1 MRSIISTL
9 FLLVGVLHAFAQGI
23 SAVQILQEA
32 ETKQIPYFNLESL
45 TETQLFVRMP
55 YASHEFVNFP
65 GAHVF
70 RGLDVIRV
78 DLVYT
83 IFPKNNDQRQYRL
96 NQNRINELFRR
107 SSGIRELPPDNWG
120 LIAQTACENEVAA
133 RALPHGFVI
142 TFSEPHDL
150 PDFTREEKL
159 EDLIDGDST
168 VITTLER
175 NADWKKMLVV
185 TDLTGSMSPFTAQL
199 LLWFKLA
206 QNTGRVEQ
214 LVFFNDGDEKV
225 DSLKAIGQ
233 TGGIYSIKPKS
244 FDEIAQLA
252 NRVVERGTGGDEPE
266 NNVEALI
273 YGLKIC
279 PQCEEVIMIADNWAS
294 PRDIELLKKVNKP
307 VRIILCGTE
316 EGINVDYLNLAR
328 DTGGSVHTIEE
339 DLFNLL
345 ELNEGNE
352 IQIGKEIFV
361 IKNGKF
367 ELLKR
372 I

>member
-1 MRSIISTL
+1 MRFIITTL
-9 FLLVGVLHAFAQGI
+9 FLLVGMIHTFAQMT
-23 SAVQILQEA
+23 SAAQLLKEL
-32 ETKQIPYFNLESL
+32 EEKQVSYFDLNSL
-45 TETQLFVRMP
+45 SDNQLFVRMP

-70 RGLDVIRV
+70 RGLDIVRV

-83 IFPKNNDQRQYRL
+83 MFPKDNDQRQFRL
-96 NQNRINELFRR
+96 NQNRIIALTRKLKTLEA
-107 SSGIRELPPDNWG
+107 LPLENWG
-120 LIAQTACENEVAA
+120 LIAQNACENEAMA
-133 RALPHGFVI
+133 RSCPHGFVI

-159 EDLIDGDST
+159 VEMIEKDST
-168 VITTLER
+168 VITALER
-175 NADWKKMLVV
+175 NGDWKKMLVV
-185 TDLTGSMSPFTAQL
+185 TDLTGSMSPYTAQL

-206 QNTGRVEQ
+206 HNTGRVEQ
-214 LVFFNDGDEKV
+214 LVFFNDGDEKS

-266 NNVEALI
+266 NNVEALL

-294 PRDIELLKKVNKP
+294 PRDTVLLKQVKKP
-307 VRIILCGTE
+307 IRIILCGTD
-316 EGINVDYLNLAR
+316 EGVNVDYLNLAR
-328 DTGGSVHTIEE
+328 ETGGSVHTIEE
-339 DLFNLL
+339 DLYNLL

-361 IKNGKF
+361 VKNGKF
-367 ELLKR
+367 ELLKK